1 MYESFFG
8 LKCEAF
14 SVAADPRF
22 IYMSPKHRQARAHL
36 RHGLGRGAGFIL
48 LTGEIGA
55 GKTTVCRLFLRQL
68 PPNADVAFVVNPRL
82 DARALL
88 TRVCEDLRID
98 LPPGSVDL
106 IDIIHG
112 HLLLAHAQGRRTL
125 IVVDEAQALSLD
137 VLEQLRLLTNLDA
150 TGSKLQVFLIGQ
162 PELRT
167 IIKAPALQALE
178 QRVVA
183 RYHLSALSKDE
194 TALYIAHRL
203 TVAGLSGPVP
213 FDEEAMRAVY
223 RLTGGVPRRIN
234 VLCDQTMVA
243 AETRGTLRIDKEL
256 VESVAAEAF
265 DSAIEVSPASA
276 PAEPEVEAPPL
287 PAPQEE
293 ASRRP
298 RWLPYAAI
306 AAAALFI
313 GALFGR
319 GHVRIVPA
327 IAAASSP
334 AIPMPEPGSPGMATA
349 APDVAMQLPPAAAHS
364 PPAAMQAPPMAKPE
378 SMTAAPPPAASVGLA
393 SVAPAPAPAEHSPA
407 TVKDF
412 SATKPLSRPGHLKDV
427 IDAAELDEAAAWR
440 NLARLW
446 NVKLGPGQACAT
458 VAQYGLRCYRATGGM
473 AAVRDIDRPAI
484 VRLTTDSGDNVYVVL
499 VGLNENSATFRSG
512 DTELTVPLTELAGR
526 WHGDLATLWRLPPE
540 YRPGTALATDEVLS
554 GWLAQRLAVAGGP
567 ASPAVNA
574 GNLTA
579 SISAFQVAHGL
590 QPDGL
595 AGPLT
600 LMRLNRESG
609 IEEPRLR
616 DN

>member
-82 DARALL
+82 DARSLL

-98 LPPGSVDL
+98 LPPGAVDL

-125 IVVDEAQALSLD
+125 IVVDEAQALSID

-183 RYHLSALSKDE
+183 RYHLSALSRDE

-213 FDEEAMRAVY
+213 FDDEALRAVY

-243 AETRGTLRIDKEL
+243 AETRGTLRIDKQL

-265 DSAIEVSPASA
+265 DSTGTSEALPA
-276 PAEPEVEAPPL
+276 PAEVEDPP
-287 PAPQEE
+287 PAQEE

-298 RWLPYAAI
+298 RWLAYAAV

-319 GHVRIVPA
+319 GHVRIVPS
-327 IAAASSP
+327 IAATSMP
-334 AIPMPEPGSPGMATA
+334 AIPTPESAAQPQSAAAPLPQIAMQPSQAAAPMAT
-349 APDVAMQLPPAAAHS
+349 PLPTA
-364 PPAAMQAPPMAKPE
+364 
-378 SMTAAPPPAASVGLA
+378 AAPPPAAASPVLA
-393 SVAPAPAPAEHSPA
+393 SMAPTPTDHSANP
-407 TVKDF
+407 K
-412 SATKPLSRPGHLKDV
+412 PGHLKDV
-427 IDAAELDEAAAWR
+427 LDAAELDEAVAWR
-440 NLARLW
+440 ALARLW
-446 NVKLGPGQACAT
+446 NVKLAPGQACAA

-473 AAVRDIDRPAI
+473 AAVRDIGRPAI
-484 VRLTTDSGDNVYVVL
+484 IRLTTDSGDDVYIVL
-499 VGLNENSATFRSG
+499 VGLNEKSAAFRSG
-512 DTELTVPLTELAGR
+512 DTELTLPLAELAGR
-526 WHGDLATLWRLPPE
+526 WHGDLATLWRPPSG
-540 YRPGTALATDEVLS
+540 YRPGNPLATDGELS
-554 GWLAQRLAVAGGP
+554 SWLTQRLAVAGGP
-567 ASPAVNA
+567 SSPAINA
-574 GNLTA
+574 GNLAA

-595 AGPLT
+595 VGPLT

>member
-98 LPPGSVDL
+98 LPPGAVDL

-125 IVVDEAQALSLD
+125 IVVDEAQALSMD

-183 RYHLSALSKDE
+183 RYHLAALSRDE

-213 FDEEAMRAVY
+213 FDEEAMRAIY
-223 RLTGGVPRRIN
+223 RITGGVPRRIN

-243 AETRGTLRIDKEL
+243 AETRGTLRIDKTL

-265 DSAIEVSPASA
+265 DSAIEASPT
-276 PAEPEVEAPPL
+276 PAEDEEPP
-287 PAPQEE
+287 PPPPQEE

-298 RWLPYAAI
+298 RWLAIAAV

-313 GALFGR
+313 GALYGR
-319 GHVRIVPA
+319 GRVRIVPS
-327 IAAASSP
+327 IAAASIP
-334 AIPMPEPGSPGMATA
+334 AIPTPESAPPSA
-349 APDVAMQLPPAAAHS
+349 AGAPPQVAMQPPPAATPVPQSIAPQAAAQVPPMAKSLPMAAPLPPAAAS
-364 PPAAMQAPPMAKPE
+364 P
-378 SMTAAPPPAASVGLA
+378 VLA
-393 SVAPAPAPAEHSPA
+393 SVAPAQLPAG
-407 TVKDF
+407 TVKEF
-412 SATKPLSRPGHLKDV
+412 SASRPDSRPGHLKDV

-446 NVKLGPGQACAT
+446 NVKLGPGQPCAA

-473 AAVRDIDRPAI
+473 AAVREIDRPAI

-499 VGLNENSATFRSG
+499 VGLNESSAAFRSA
-512 DTELTVPLTELAGR
+512 DTELTIPLTELAGR

-540 YRPGTALATDEVLS
+540 YRPGTPLATDEVLS

-590 QPDGL
+590 QPDGV

-616 DN
+616 EN

>member
-82 DARALL
+82 DARSLL

-98 LPPGSVDL
+98 LPPGAVDL

-125 IVVDEAQALSLD
+125 IVVDEAQALSID

-183 RYHLSALSKDE
+183 RYHLSALSRDE

-213 FDEEAMRAVY
+213 FDDEALRAVY

-243 AETRGTLRIDKEL
+243 AETRGTLRIDKQL
-256 VESVAAEAF
+256 VETVAAEAF
-265 DSAIEVSPASA
+265 DSAGTAEA
-276 PAEPEVEAPPL
+276 PAAAAEVDDPPPPE
-287 PAPQEE
+287 EE
-293 ASRRP
+293 SRRP
-298 RWLPYAAI
+298 RWLAYAAV

-313 GALFGR
+313 GAFFGR
-319 GHVRIVPA
+319 GHVRMVPS
-327 IAAASSP
+327 IAATSIP
-334 AIPMPEPGSPGMATA
+334 AIPT
-349 APDVAMQLPPAAAHS
+349 
-364 PPAAMQAPPMAKPE
+364 PE
-378 SMTAAPPPAASVGLA
+378 SAAQPPSAATVLPQISMQPSQAASPTPTAVPTAAAPPPAAASPVLA
-393 SVAPAPAPAEHSPA
+393 SVAS
-407 TVKDF
+407 
-412 SATKPLSRPGHLKDV
+412 TKPTPKPGHLKDV
-427 IDAAELDEAAAWR
+427 LDAAEVDEAVAWR
-440 NLARLW
+440 ALARLW
-446 NVKLGPGQACAT
+446 NVKLGPGQACAA

-473 AAVRDIDRPAI
+473 AAVRDIGRPAI
-484 VRLTTDSGDNVYVVL
+484 IRLTTDSGDDVYSVL
-499 VGLNENSATFRSG
+499 VGLNENSAAFRSG
-512 DTELTVPLTELAGR
+512 DTELTLPLRELAGR
-526 WHGDLATLWRLPPE
+526 WHGDLATLWRPPAG
-540 YRPGTALATDEVLS
+540 YRPGTPLASDGELS
-554 GWLAQRLAVAGGP
+554 SWLAQRLAVAGGP

-574 GNLTA
+574 GNLAA

-595 AGPLT
+595 VGPLT
-600 LMRLNRESG
+600 LMRLSRESG

-616 DN
+616 D

>member
-98 LPPGSVDL
+98 LPPGAVDL

-125 IVVDEAQALSLD
+125 IVIDEAQALSID

-183 RYHLSALSKDE
+183 RYHLSALSRDE

-203 TVAGLSGPVP
+203 TVAGLSGSVP
-213 FDEEAMRAVY
+213 FDDEALRAVY
-223 RLTGGVPRRIN
+223 KLTGGVPRRIN
-234 VLCDQTMVA
+234 VLCDQAMVA
-243 AETRGTLRIDKEL
+243 AETRGTLRIDKAL
-256 VESVAAEAF
+256 VEIVAAEAF
-265 DSAIEVSPASA
+265 DTTSTIDEPPA
-276 PAEPEVEAPPL
+276 PVEDADPP
-287 PAPQEE
+287 PPQEE

-298 RWLPYAAI
+298 RWLAFAAV

-319 GHVRIVPA
+319 GHVRIVPS
-327 IAAASSP
+327 IAAASMP
-334 AIPMPEPGSPGMATA
+334 AIPTPDSSAQPQTPAAAEPQA
-349 APDVAMQLPPAAAHS
+349 AVQLPPPATQLPQPAMQPSQAAA
-364 PPAAMQAPPMAKPE
+364 Q
-378 SMTAAPPPAASVGLA
+378 PPPAPLPTAA
-393 SVAPAPAPAEHSPA
+393 APAPTAASPVLA
-407 TVKDF
+407 AVK
-412 SATKPLSRPGHLKDV
+412 PGSRPAHLKDV
-427 IDAAELDEAAAWR
+427 IDAANLEEAEAWR
-440 NLARLW
+440 ALARLW
-446 NVKLGPGQACAT
+446 NVKLGPGQACAA

-473 AAVRDIDRPAI
+473 AAVREIGRPAI
-484 VRLTTDSGDNVYVVL
+484 VRLTTDSGDNVYAVL
-499 VGLNENSATFRSG
+499 VGLNETSAAFRSG
-512 DTELTVPLTELAGR
+512 DTELTLPLTELAGR
-526 WHGDLATLWRLPPE
+526 WHGDAATLWRLPSG
-540 YRPGTALATDEVLS
+540 YHPGNPLATDAELS
-554 GWLAQRLAVAGGP
+554 SWLVQRLAVAGGP
-567 ASPAVNA
+567 SSPAVNA

-616 DN
+616 EN

>member
-82 DARALL
+82 DAHALL

-98 LPPGSVDL
+98 LPPGAVDL

-125 IVVDEAQALSLD
+125 IVIDEAQALSID

-162 PELRT
+162 PELRS

-183 RYHLSALSKDE
+183 RYHLSALSRDE

-213 FDEEAMRAVY
+213 FDDEALRAVY
-223 RLTGGVPRRIN
+223 KLTGGVPRRIN

-243 AETRGTLRIDKEL
+243 AETRGTLRIDKAL
-256 VESVAAEAF
+256 VEIVAAEAF
-265 DSAIEVSPASA
+265 DTTSTVDEPPAPTEDA
-276 PAEPEVEAPPL
+276 DPP
-287 PAPQEE
+287 PPQEE

-298 RWLPYAAI
+298 RWLAFAAV

-319 GHVRIVPA
+319 GHVRIVPS
-327 IAAASSP
+327 IAAASVP
-334 AIPMPEPGSPGMATA
+334 AIPTPESSAPLQAPA
-349 APDVAMQLPPAAAHS
+349 AAVPQAAVQLPPS
-364 PPAAMQAPPMAKPE
+364 AMQ
-378 SMTAAPPPAASVGLA
+378 PPPAPLPTAAALAPTAAAPVLTAVKPASQ
-393 SVAPAPAPAEHSPA
+393 PA
-407 TVKDF
+407 
-412 SATKPLSRPGHLKDV
+412 HLKDV
-427 IDAAELDEAAAWR
+427 IDAADLEEAVAWR
-440 NLARLW
+440 ALARLW
-446 NVKLGPGQACAT
+446 NVKLGQGQACAA

-473 AAVRDIDRPAI
+473 SAVRELGRPAI
-484 VRLTTDSGDNVYVVL
+484 VRLTTDSGDNVYAVL
-499 VGLNENSATFRSG
+499 VGLNDTSAAFRSG
-512 DTELTVPLTELAGR
+512 DTELTLPLTELAGR
-526 WHGDLATLWRLPPE
+526 WHGDAATLWRLPSG
-540 YRPGTALATDEVLS
+540 YHPGNPLATDAELS
-554 GWLAQRLAVAGGP
+554 SWLAQRLAVAGGP
-567 ASPAVNA
+567 SSPAVNA

-590 QPDGL
+590 QPDGV

-600 LMRLNRESG
+600 LKRLNRESG

-616 DN
+616 EN

>member
-82 DARALL
+82 DAPALL

-98 LPPGSVDL
+98 LPPGAVDL

-125 IVVDEAQALSLD
+125 IVIDEAQALSID

-183 RYHLSALSKDE
+183 RYHLSALSRDE

-213 FDEEAMRAVY
+213 FDDEALRAVY
-223 RLTGGVPRRIN
+223 KLTGGVPRRIN

-243 AETRGTLRIDKEL
+243 AETRGTLRIDKAL
-256 VESVAAEAF
+256 VETVAGEAF
-265 DSAIEVSPASA
+265 DTTSTLEEPP
-276 PAEPEVEAPPL
+276 PAEDATPP
-287 PAPQEE
+287 PPQEE

-298 RWLPYAAI
+298 RWLAFAAV

-319 GHVRIVPA
+319 GHVRIVPS
-327 IAAASSP
+327 IAAASIP
-334 AIPMPEPGSPGMATA
+334 AIPTPESAAQPQTPAAA
-349 APDVAMQLPPAAAHS
+349 APQAAVQLPPMQPSQIATQQPPTPLPTVATLPPVL
-364 PPAAMQAPPMAKPE
+364 PPA
-378 SMTAAPPPAASVGLA
+378 PPAPVLA
-393 SVAPAPAPAEHSPA
+393 SSNPAAR
-407 TVKDF
+407 
-412 SATKPLSRPGHLKDV
+412 SAHLKDV
-427 IDAAELDEAAAWR
+427 IDAAETDEAVAWR
-440 NLARLW
+440 ALARLW
-446 NVKLGPGQACAT
+446 NVKLGPGQACAA

-473 AAVRDIDRPAI
+473 AAVRDLGRPAI

-499 VGLNENSATFRSG
+499 VGLNENSAAFRSG

-526 WHGDLATLWRLPPE
+526 WHGDLATLWRLPAG
-540 YRPGTALATDEVLS
+540 YRPGTALAADAELS

-574 GNLTA
+574 GNLSA